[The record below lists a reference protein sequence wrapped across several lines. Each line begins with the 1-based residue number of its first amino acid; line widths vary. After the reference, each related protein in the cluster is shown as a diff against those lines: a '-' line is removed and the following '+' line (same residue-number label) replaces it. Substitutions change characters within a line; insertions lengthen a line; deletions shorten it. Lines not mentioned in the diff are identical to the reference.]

1 MAQRRVETKRAKY
14 LAMSKRTHDDPSFS
28 DIKLTVYSFLRA
40 SAMSTPKQNAG
51 DVAGTPG
58 EEAPRDPGALADRAA
73 VIANNGDLDNGHRVF
88 HGYGFHMPTT
98 AYRRR
103 GHRRHHKH
111 HRITNGHNK
120 GNKSSRDEDDDDEEE
135 EMLPQNL
142 RPCKCRLFKECQSHE
157 FFVCFSA
164 DRVHF
169 ILGQEEDMDGHES
182 HPLFSELAELYIN
195 NEELEWRETA
205 R

>member
-1 MAQRRVETKRAKY
+1 MAQRRVEAKRAKY
-14 LAMSKRTHDDPSFS
+14 LAMSKRIHEDPSFS
-28 DIKLTVYSFLRA
+28 ESKLTVYSFLRA

-51 DVAGTPG
+51 DVVGTPG

-73 VIANNGDLDNGHRVF
+73 IIANNADLDNGHRVF

-120 GNKSSRDEDDDDEEE
+120 GNKSSRDEDDDDDEEE

-142 RPCKCRLFKECQSHE
+142 RPCKWS
-157 FFVCFSA
+157 FSQ
-164 DRVHF
+164 RVSISP
-169 ILGQEEDMDGHES
+169 ILLSVSQLIAFTLSSVKKRTWMDTS
-182 HPLFSELAELYIN
+182 LIRCLAS
-195 NEELEWRETA
+195 
-205 R
+205 